1 MPFSDKELMQIRGVV
16 DKVLEARLIEFSEV
30 QLTIISDML
39 IGMTDKYV
47 ESLMQLAKLMGA
59 PQEAS
64 RKEAERMAELML
76 TGLRK

>member
-1 MPFSDKELMQIRGVV
+1 MLSDQELLQIRIVV
-16 DKVLEARLIEFSEV
+16 DKVIEARLLEFSEL
-30 QLTIISDML
+30 QLTLISDML

-47 ESLMQLAKLMGA
+47 ESLMQLAKMIRG

-64 RKEAERMAELML
+64 RKEAERMVELML